1 LEGFPEFMKSAAN
14 RIATGSQSTLMYS
27 AVSAG
32 KEMDDDN
39 VA

>member
-1 LEGFPEFMKSAAN
+1 LEAFPEFMKSAAN
-14 RIATGSQSTLMYS
+14 TSATGSQSTPMYS

-32 KEMDDDN
+32 KEVDDDN